1 MMELHPALQGAL
13 VGLGLGVVLVVFEYY
28 MLNKD
33 LEERGKRLHRKLEM
47 DVMEKRRI
55 HTVLRF
61 SLLLPAGF
69 ALGFWLIWG

>member
-1 MMELHPALQGAL
+1 MEMHIAVQGAL
-13 VGLGLGVVLVVFEYY
+13 AGLVLGVVLVFFEYY
-28 MLNKD
+28 MLKKD

-61 SLLLPAGF
+61 SMVLPF
-69 ALGFWLIWG
+69 AFAFGFWLVWG

>member
-1 MMELHPALQGAL
+1 MDMHPALQGAL
-13 VGLGLGVVLVVFEYY
+13 VGLVLGVVLVVFEYY

-61 SLLLPAGF
+61 SLLLPVGFAAGF
-69 ALGFWLIWG
+69 WIIWG